1 MADIITISNTPEH
14 FSFHKN
20 GKATI
25 IYDKQTKTT
34 KEQQSSTPSS
44 SSSTTNTF
52 KAHCIVGYI
61 EGYTNNFLIAGSN
74 VTKVATILSYPIYKI
89 DKFIYIPER
98 LNCHSDKDETCLT
111 MLDDFL
117 KRNALYYSP
126 NIDLTLSFKAY
137 KTEYL
142 DKPKKYDS
150 YVFTSSVKHFCWNY
164 AISKELDQKLMCD
177 YIYPIINGFV
187 GIQQANEYNN
197 NKTYVVVL
205 GRKDV
210 RRSGMRFHIRGADS
224 NGNVA
229 NYVETETI
237 LFNVDTT
244 TNKQHILSFCQVRGS
259 IPLLWTQE
267 PNLQLNPKIQPKMNF
282 DENVEVYKAHID
294 EMLNVYESVMLV
306 NLIDK
311 KKDQE
316 IIGKYYEKLSYNYKE
331 KHPNANVHYKWF
343 DFHSECKKMQYQ
355 NLSKLL
361 TQVNITELLTSYGYT
376 HIIIDESILTNNNT
390 TTTKLHEVFT
400 QSNFKQIQHG
410 VFRTNCIDC
419 LDRTNVVQSV
429 FARCFLHKMLFDCG
443 IGDKP
448 NNEPFQSFKDTFE
461 SKYKT
466 VWADHGDGIS
476 HAYSGTNALKA
487 DFVRTG
493 KRTIQGTLVDGV
505 LSSTRFI
512 INNFRDG
519 YNQDCH
525 DYFLK
530 ALRPNKQPFKQH
542 SLSNIITPIVCF
554 ILLGFVLYYL
564 LREMTY
570 GKKDSSGKC
579 LYKFILFIGSFTL
592 SIRILLTTFKKSLI
606 DLHTRHS

>member
-1 MADIITISNTPEH
+1 
-14 FSFHKN
+14 
-20 GKATI
+20 
-25 IYDKQTKTT
+25 
-34 KEQQSSTPSS
+34 
-44 SSSTTNTF
+44 
-52 KAHCIVGYI
+52 
-61 EGYTNNFLIAGSN
+61 
-74 VTKVATILSYPIYKI
+74 
-89 DKFIYIPER
+89 
-98 LNCHSDKDETCLT
+98 
-111 MLDDFL
+111 
-117 KRNALYYSP
+117 
-126 NIDLTLSFKAY
+126 
-137 KTEYL
+137 
-142 DKPKKYDS
+142 
-150 YVFTSSVKHFCWNY
+150 
-164 AISKELDQKLMCD
+164 
-177 YIYPIINGFV
+177 
-187 GIQQANEYNN
+187 
-197 NKTYVVVL
+197 
-205 GRKDV
+205 
-210 RRSGMRFHIRGADS
+210 
-224 NGNVA
+224 
-229 NYVETETI
+229 
-237 LFNVDTT
+237 
-244 TNKQHILSFCQVRGS
+244 
-259 IPLLWTQE
+259 
-267 PNLQLNPKIQPKMNF
+267 
-282 DENVEVYKAHID
+282 
-294 EMLNVYESVMLV
+294 
-306 NLIDK
+306 
-311 KKDQE
+311 
-316 IIGKYYEKLSYNYKE
+316 
-331 KHPNANVHYKWF
+331 
-343 DFHSECKKMQYQ
+343 MQYQ

-376 HIIIDESILTNNNT
+376 HIIIDESILTNNT

-400 QSNFKQIQHG
+400 QNNFKQIQHG

-493 KRTIQGTLVDGV
+493 KRTIQGALVDGV
-505 LSSTRFI
+505 LSSTRFV

>member
-14 FSFHKN
+14 FSFHKD
-20 GKATI
+20 GKPTI

-34 KEQQSSTPSS
+34 KEEQQQPSS
-44 SSSTTNTF
+44 SNTNQSTF
-52 KAHCIVGYI
+52 KVHCIVGYI
-61 EGYTNNFLIAGSN
+61 EGYTNNFLIAGSE
-74 VTKVATILSYPIYKI
+74 VTKVANILSYPIYKI
-89 DKFIYIPER
+89 DKFMYIPER
-98 LNCHSDKDETCLT
+98 FNHHSEKDDTCLT

-117 KRNALYYSP
+117 KRNALYYS
-126 NIDLTLSFKAY
+126 NKIDLTLSFKAY
-137 KTEYL
+137 KTQYL
-142 DKPKKYDS
+142 DKQKKFDS

-164 AISKELDQKLMCD
+164 AISKELDQKLMRD

-187 GIQQANEYNN
+187 GIQQANEYN

-229 NYVETETI
+229 NYVETETV
-237 LFNVDTT
+237 LFNVDKD
-244 TNKQHILSFCQVRGS
+244 NKQNILSFCQVRGS

-267 PNLQLNPKIQPKMNF
+267 PNLQLNPKIQPKNNF
-282 DENVEVYKAHID
+282 DENVEVFKAHID
-294 EMLNVYESVMLV
+294 EMRNEYESVMLV

-316 IIGKYYEKLSYNYKE
+316 IIGKYFEKLSCNYKE
-331 KHPNANVHYKWF
+331 KHQDANVHYKWF
-343 DFHSECKKMQYQ
+343 DFHSECKNMQYQ

-361 TQVNITELLTSYGYT
+361 TQVKITELLTSFGYT
-376 HIIIDESILTNNNT
+376 HIVCDESTLNNKT
-390 TTTKLHEVFT
+390 ELKLHEVFDK
-400 QSNFKQIQHG
+400 SNFKQIQHG

-443 IGDKP
+443 IGEKP
-448 NNEPFQSFKDTFE
+448 TNEPFQSFKEGFE
-461 SKYKT
+461 YKYKT

-476 HAYSGTNALKA
+476 RAYSGTNALKA

-493 KRTIQGTLVDGV
+493 QRTLQGTLVDGL
-505 LSSTRFI
+505 LSSTRFV

-542 SLSNIITPIVCF
+542 SLSNVITPIVCF
-554 ILLGFVLYYL
+554 VLLGFILYYFL
-564 LREMTY
+564 KEMTY
-570 GKKDSSGKC
+570 GKRDSSGKC
-579 LYKFILFIGSFTL
+579 LYKFVLFVGSFTL